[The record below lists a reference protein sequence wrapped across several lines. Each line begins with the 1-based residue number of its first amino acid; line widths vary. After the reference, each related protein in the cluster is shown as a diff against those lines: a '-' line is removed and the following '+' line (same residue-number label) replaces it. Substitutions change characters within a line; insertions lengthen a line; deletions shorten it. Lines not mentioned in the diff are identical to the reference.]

1 MLRSQ
6 VLVLVLVLAT
16 EVLGIETTSIL
27 SELKNLPACGTS
39 CFTSVIND
47 TPCDIFNATCI
58 CTDSTFHDAAQ
69 ACITSNCPAQEALNA
84 SKVEA
89 RVCERPYRTRKYVLF
104 IPIIVEGPSWFCPW
118 IRLYSRWL
126 TLGRWELDDWVM
138 FGVGLLYS
146 VFLVLG
152 NYTGYL
158 AFGIDMWNLEY
169 ETITTALKYF
179 YICESFYILSLALCK
194 VSVLFFY
201 LRIFPSQKF
210 LIATYVSMAIIMVP
224 SVVLIFIQ
232 IFQCMPI
239 HWVWHGWRLAYYRDR
254 CMDIHTITFVAA
266 GLNIFQDLVVLLL
279 PLPSLFRLK
288 MEKRSKWGI
297 IVIFSLGIFI
307 TITSCIRLRYVSLF
321 GRSANPTWEY
331 PEVLIWTGIELSV
344 TIIVACLPAIWVL
357 LKHLFPWIGTTIS
370 TGYNKDKTPGSKDA
384 LRANRGVESQK
395 GYFKTKSCGRRT
407 ESQVELEYDMELGD
421 RSQGDVQTLVSE
433 DRSPRPDQLRRVLE
447 RNDNGI
453 MVVKTVTT
461 TSRSVS

>member
-16 EVLGIETTSIL
+16 QVLGIETTSIL

-104 IPIIVEGPSWFCPW
+104 IPMMVEGPSWFCPW

-138 FGVGLLYS
+138 FRVGLLYS

-169 ETITTALKYF
+169 ETITTALK
-179 YICESFYILSLALCK
+179 
-194 VSVLFFY
+194 
-201 LRIFPSQKF
+201 KF
-210 LIATYVSMAIIMVP
+210 LIATYVSIAIIMVP

-232 IFQCMPI
+232 IFQCKPI

-254 CMDIHTITFVAA
+254 CIDIHTITFVAA

-297 IVIFSLGIFI
+297 IVMFSLGIFI

-384 LRANRGVESQK
+384 LRANRSVESQK

-421 RSQGDVQTLVSE
+421 SSQGDVQTLVSE

-447 RNDNGI
+447 RNDDGI

-461 TSRSVS
+461 TSRSFS